1 MGFPFLLSCQAF
13 FKKVKYRC
21 MKKIFLAVALISVL
35 ACVFCFTRPV
45 SEKRFAITGT
55 VTVPERLV
63 EMAQADNNSCAII
76 VKNEADVPI
85 AIKRV
90 VNPKFPLQFALG
102 EEDLLTGTVEGNL
115 KMEVQINSHGQLGL
129 IKQGDIFGAYETTI
143 APNTQNIVVAADK
156 TLGRV
161 QLARNV
167 KGNFFRTA
175 AR

>member
-1 MGFPFLLSCQAF
+1 M
-13 FKKVKYRC
+13 
-21 MKKIFLAVALISVL
+21 
-35 ACVFCFTRPV
+35 RPV
-45 SEKRFAITGT
+45 SEKRFALSGT
-55 VTVPERLV
+55 VTVPERLL
-63 EMAQADNNSCAII
+63 ELAQADNNSCAII

-90 VNPKFPLQFALG
+90 VNPKFPLEFTLG
-102 EEDLLTGTVEGNL
+102 EEDLLTGTVEGSL

-129 IKQGDIFGAYETTI
+129 IKQGDIFGAYETPLT
-143 APNTQNIVVAADK
+143 PNAQNVVVAADK

-161 QLARNV
+161 QLAKSV